1 MTPAPP
7 SILWSDKWRRQTTPL
22 IGVYRGSLWIRWHRV
37 GLSPIIIRAD
47 IRVLIPREV
56 PLPMTK
62 SKRSARTRYTFDD
75 LTAIMKRLRSPGGC
89 PWDRKQTHRSL
100 LPYLI
105 EESYEVVDSV
115 NRRNMNDLREELG
128 DVLLQVV
135 FHSQLADERDKFDI
149 DDVVDQICR
158 KLIVRH
164 PHVFAKAK
172 RLSANQVLD
181 NWEKIKLA
189 EPKKKRSKKGV
200 LSGVPRTLPALLRA
214 FRIQEKTARFGFD
227 WKNPTQVFTKVREEV
242 GELRQ
247 SLKAKRKPEIEHE
260 LGDLFFALVNLSRHL
275 DIDPENA
282 LAKTNQRFI
291 RRFEYIERAL
301 PKSGKDVT
309 TASLQEMDALWDEAK
324 EKIG

>member
-1 MTPAPP
+1 
-7 SILWSDKWRRQTTPL
+7 
-22 IGVYRGSLWIRWHRV
+22 
-37 GLSPIIIRAD
+37 
-47 IRVLIPREV
+47 
-56 PLPMTK
+56 MTK
-62 SKRSARTRYTFDD
+62 RKAPARKRYTFDD
-75 LTAIMKRLRSPGGC
+75 LTAIMNRLRSPGGC

-100 LPYLI
+100 LPYLL
-105 EESYEVVDSV
+105 EESYEVIDAVH
-115 NRRNMNDLREELG
+115 RRNMNDLREELG

-135 FHSQLADERDKFDI
+135 FHAQLADERRKFDI

-164 PHVFAKAK
+164 PHVFAKSK

-189 EPKKKRSKKGV
+189 EPKKKKRRNGV
-200 LSGVPRTLPALLRA
+200 LSGVPKTLPALLRA

-227 WKNPTQVFTKVREEV
+227 WKNASQVFTKVREEV

-282 LAKTNQRFI
+282 LARTNQRFI
-291 RRFEYIERAL
+291 RRFEYIEKTL
-301 PKSGKDVT
+301 PKQGKDVT
-309 TASLQEMDALWDEAK
+309 TASLKEMDALWDEAK
-324 EKIG
+324 ERIG

>member
-1 MTPAPP
+1 MSKRT
-7 SILWSDKWRRQTTPL
+7 TTPQ
-22 IGVYRGSLWIRWHRV
+22 
-37 GLSPIIIRAD
+37 
-47 IRVLIPREV
+47 
-56 PLPMTK
+56 K
-62 SKRSARTRYTFDD
+62 RYTFDD

-100 LPYLI
+100 LPYLL
-105 EESYEVVDSV
+105 EESYEVIDSV

-135 FHSQLADERDKFDI
+135 FHSQLADERGKFDI
-149 DDVVDQICR
+149 ADVVDRICR

-164 PHVFAKAK
+164 PHVFTKTK
-172 RLSANQVLD
+172 RLSADQVLD

-189 EPKKKRSKKGV
+189 EPKKKRRKHGV
-200 LSGVPRTLPALLRA
+200 LSGVPKTLPSLLRA
-214 FRIQEKTARFGFD
+214 FRIQEKTSRFGFD
-227 WKNPTQVFTKVREEV
+227 WKNPVQVFAKVREEV
-242 GELRQ
+242 RELRQ
-247 SLKAKRKPEIEHE
+247 SLKEKRKPEIEHE

-291 RRFEYIERAL
+291 RRFEYIEKTL

-309 TASLQEMDALWDEAK
+309 TASLKEMDALWDEAK